1 MHRKL
6 TISSITLKMNTDSM
20 LERAYKAELLT
31 ELEIKLICSKVKEI
45 LAKEKNVKNLTSPIT
60 VVGDVHGYY

>member
-1 MHRKL
+1 
-6 TISSITLKMNTDSM
+6 MNTDSM